1 MTRINT
7 IDPSLLLNE
16 HLIAELRE
24 LPRIPNAVLSG
35 KAKINLSKIP
45 AVYTLGTGHVTF
57 FYNKLGY
64 LRDRHVAL
72 RAEYL
77 TRNGKEY
84 MDGAYEDFN
93 LSPLS
98 NSLFH
103 RHLCADWQPTP
114 ESVKINVERIRE
126 RFELRKRAYR
136 FGTEIINDEAA
147 WDTYYEKLKEKYD
160 FL

>member
-45 AVYTLGTGHVTF
+45 AVYTLG
-57 FYNKLGY
+57 Y

-84 MDGAYEDFN
+84 MDGAYEDFD